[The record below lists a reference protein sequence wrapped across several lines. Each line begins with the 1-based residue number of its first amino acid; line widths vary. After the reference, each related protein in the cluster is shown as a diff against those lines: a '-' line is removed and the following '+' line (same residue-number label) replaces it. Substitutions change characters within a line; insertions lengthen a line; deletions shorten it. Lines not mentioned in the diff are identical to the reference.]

1 MNGAHKQCIKSETH
15 ESANIYRKSDIVNMP
30 RRPPPSLDP
39 TRSLDANDYQH
50 VPRRVTAMAKDFVPS
65 DTTGPHSHPRGQLIY
80 AVEGAMR
87 VSSPDGFWILPP
99 LRALWVPP
107 GTTHGIQMVGTV
119 LMRTLYVH
127 ADAAHA
133 LWNRCQVIEVSGL
146 LRELIL
152 ALAAEPVEYAL
163 EGRGGQIATL
173 LLTEL
178 QAAPVIPI
186 QIPWPHDR
194 RLQTVC
200 RAILAQPN
208 LNRTVHDW
216 GDEVGA
222 SGRTVIRLFQAE
234 LGLNYRQW
242 VQQVRL
248 ADALHRLS
256 LGQPIARVAAEL
268 GYRSPSAFSAM
279 FRRALGVPPQTYL
292 RTGYPALA

>member
-1 MNGAHKQCIKSETH
+1 
-15 ESANIYRKSDIVNMP
+15 MP
-30 RRPPPSLDP
+30 RRLVPPLDP
-39 TRSLDANDYQH
+39 VRSRNPDDYQH
-50 VPRRVTAMAKDFVPS
+50 VPRLVTAMAKDFVPS
-65 DTTGPHSHPRGQLIY
+65 ASTGPHSHPRGQLIY
-80 AVEGAMR
+80 ATEGVMR
-87 VSSPDGFWILPP
+87 ISTPDGLWTLPP

-107 GTTHGIQMVGTV
+107 ETVHGVQMLGKV

-127 ADAAHA
+127 ADAAGA
-133 LWNRCQVIEVSGL
+133 LWDRCQVVEVSGL

-152 ALAAEPVEYAL
+152 GLAAEPIEYAL
-163 EGRGGQIATL
+163 DGRGGQIAAL

-178 QAAPVIPI
+178 RAAPIIPI
-186 QIPWPHDR
+186 QIPWPQDR

-200 RAILAQPN
+200 RAILAQPS

-222 SGRTVIRLFQAE
+222 SGRTLIRLFQAE

-248 ADALHRLS
+248 AEALRRLS
-256 LGQPIARVAAEL
+256 LGQPVARVAAEL

-279 FRRALGVPPQTYL
+279 FRRALGTPPQSYL
-292 RTGYPALA
+292 REA